1 MLTLLLEVKNSNS
14 INTDYYNPAI
24 SESKAYPRTQEGI
37 IKAIKKLI
45 KTAKYYGFSEYRIA
59 IYEGK
64 KNYWNNKPFIGYV
77 NIDKLKQEKIL
88 K

>member
-14 INTDYYNPAI
+14 INIDYYNPGI

-45 KTAKYYGFSEYRIA
+45 KTAQYYDFSEYRIA

-64 KNYWNNKPFIGYV
+64 KEYWNNRPFIGYV
-77 NIDKLKQEKIL
+77 NINKLKEEKIL